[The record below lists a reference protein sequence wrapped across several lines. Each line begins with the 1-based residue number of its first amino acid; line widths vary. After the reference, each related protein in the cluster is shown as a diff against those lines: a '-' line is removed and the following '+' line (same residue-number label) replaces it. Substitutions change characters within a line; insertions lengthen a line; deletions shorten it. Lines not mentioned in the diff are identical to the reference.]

1 MIKWSK
7 NYLMG
12 IDKLDEEHKELFR
25 ISDQIYNKVME
36 RGDDAKYR
44 LFLMNETLEYM
55 LRYFKRHAKGEEIY
69 MREIGYAGYEFHK
82 MLHDE
87 FYNMLLKK
95 KADIVKRNEC
105 SKKEIVELVG
115 DGIGWLLEHIIT
127 EDMAI
132 VGKGISA
139 ISSYNSDFE
148 EQLKKCGVDYF
159 DFYLFHNVC
168 EMNIDA
174 YLDPKYGIFDYLMEQ
189 KKNGRIRHLGFSAHG
204 NYDVM
209 KRFLDAYGKDMEFC
223 QIQLNFLDWTFQGAK
238 EKVELLKEWNI
249 PVWVMEPLRGGKLAK
264 LAAEDEKALKALRPE
279 ESIPAW
285 AFRFLQSVPGV
296 TMVLSGMS
304 NLQQMQDNIHTFA
317 EDKPL
322 TEKEMDT
329 LLQIADGMVKKTVLP
344 CTACHY
350 CTSHCPQSL
359 PIPELLALYNEHCFT
374 EGGFIAPMALSAYP
388 QEKLPSACIGCR
400 SCEAVC
406 PQQIKISEAMADFA
420 QKMGM

>member
-1 MIKWSK
+1 MEKRKRRTNRQFVRKGETMIYRNFQEIKLSG
-7 NYLMG
+7 LGMG
-12 IDKLDEEHKELFR
+12 AMRLPVID
-25 ISDQIYNKVME
+25 
-36 RGDDAKYR
+36 GDDSR
-44 LFLMNETLEYM
+44 IDETKTQAMVDYAMEQGVNYYDTAWGYHDGHSETVMGKALS
-55 LRYFKRHAKGEEIY
+55 RYPRESYYLATKFPGYDLSNMDKVEEIF
-69 MREIGYAGYEFHK
+69 EK
-82 MLHDE
+82 Q
-87 FYNMLLKK
+87 
-95 KADIVKRNEC
+95 
-105 SKKEIVELVG
+105 
-115 DGIGWLLEHIIT
+115 LE
-127 EDMAI
+127 
-132 VGKGISA
+132 
-139 ISSYNSDFE
+139 
-148 EQLKKCGVDYF
+148 KCGVEYF

-174 YLDPKYGIFDYLMEQ
+174 YLDEKYGIYEYLMKQ
-189 KKNGRIRHLGFSAHG
+189 KAAGRIRHLGFSAHG
-204 NYDVM
+204 NLDVM

-279 ESIPAW
+279 ENIPAW

-317 EDKPL
+317 EDKLL

-329 LLQIADGMVKKTVLP
+329 LLQIADRMVKKIVLP

-350 CTSHCPQSL
+350 CTSHCPQGL